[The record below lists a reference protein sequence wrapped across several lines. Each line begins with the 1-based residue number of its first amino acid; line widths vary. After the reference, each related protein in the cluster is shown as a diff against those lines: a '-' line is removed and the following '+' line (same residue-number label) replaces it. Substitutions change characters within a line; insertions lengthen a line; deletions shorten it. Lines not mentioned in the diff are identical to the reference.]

1 VKIAEF
7 SKNWRCIALGKIR
20 PSYIK
25 RIARKLVEK
34 YSGVFT
40 SDFDTNKKLVEKY
53 TNVESRKVR
62 NKIAGYVVN
71 LVLRSQYEYVA
82 PEEEEFPEDYEE
94 YEEAREAPGEVEE
107 AEEEEVEE
115 AEEEEVEEAE
125 EEKVEEAEEEE
136 KEGEVGK
143 DEEEEVGRE

>member
-1 VKIAEF
+1 MRIIVEIAEV
-7 SKNWRCIALGKIR
+7 SKISWRCMALGKIR

-25 RIARKLVEK
+25 RIARKLVER

-40 SDFDTNKKLVEKY
+40 SDFETNKKLVEKY

-94 YEEAREAPGEVEE
+94 YEEAREAP
-107 AEEEEVEE
+107 EEVEE
-115 AEEEEVEEAE
+115 AEEEE
-125 EEKVEEAEEEE
+125 VEEAEEEE

>member
-1 VKIAEF
+1 M
-7 SKNWRCIALGKIR
+7 ALGKIR

-94 YEEAREAPGEVEE
+94 YEAREAPG
-107 AEEEEVEE
+107 
-115 AEEEEVEEAE
+115 EVEEAE

>member
-1 VKIAEF
+1 VKIAEV
-7 SKNWRCIALGKIR
+7 SKNWRCMALGKIR

-94 YEEAREAPGEVEE
+94 YEAREAPG
-107 AEEEEVEE
+107 
-115 AEEEEVEEAE
+115 EVEEAE

>member
-1 VKIAEF
+1 MKIAEV
-7 SKNWRCIALGKIR
+7 SKKSWRCMALGKIR

-94 YEEAREAPGEVEE
+94 YEEAREAP
-107 AEEEEVEE
+107 EEVEE
-115 AEEEEVEEAE
+115 AEEEE
-125 EEKVEEAEEEE
+125 VEEAEEEE

>member
-1 VKIAEF
+1 M
-7 SKNWRCIALGKIR
+7 GKIR

-94 YEEAREAPGEVEE
+94 YEEAREAP
-107 AEEEEVEE
+107 EEVEE
-115 AEEEEVEEAE
+115 AEEEE
-125 EEKVEEAEEEE
+125 VEEAEEEE